1 MSWGFLSIL
10 VFSSQC
16 QREHRDVS
24 EFEFDLDAVVIGEC
38 DFFVECLDI
47 DGWFVVHQARVMDRT
62 LFVEGFGDEDMVD
75 RL

>member
-1 MSWGFLSIL
+1 
-10 VFSSQC
+10 
-16 QREHRDVS
+16 VS